1 MEERLQ
7 KILSEYGLC
16 SRREAER
23 MMAAGR
29 VQVNGV
35 PAVLGQRADPDR
47 DEIRVDGRL
56 LKAPPKPCYLML
68 HKPRGYVT
76 TLSDEKGRPSVA
88 DLVAGCGTRVYPVGR
103 LDLNSEGLLLMTNDG
118 ALTRRLTHPS
128 SQVEKEYLVRVTGD
142 VERGV
147 PVLRRDM
154 KVDGEVLHGARVRVL
169 RRQGESTLLSVTISE
184 GKNRQIRRMCR
195 CAGLYVVRLKRIREG
210 GLELGAL
217 QPGCWRPLTAAEV
230 ARLKAD

>member
-1 MEERLQ
+1 M
-7 KILSEYGLC
+7 
-16 SRREAER
+16 
-23 MMAAGR
+23 
-29 VQVNGV
+29 
-35 PAVLGQRADPDR
+35 
-47 DEIRVDGRL
+47 
-56 LKAPPKPCYLML
+56 
-68 HKPRGYVT
+68 
-76 TLSDEKGRPSVA
+76 
-88 DLVAGCGTRVYPVGR
+88 
-103 LDLNSEGLLLMTNDG
+103 
-118 ALTRRLTHPS
+118 
-128 SQVEKEYLVRVTGD
+128 EKEYLVRVTGD

-217 QPGCWRPLTAAEV
+217 QPGCWRPLTASEV
-230 ARLKAD
+230 ARLKGD

>member
-1 MEERLQ
+1 
-7 KILSEYGLC
+7 
-16 SRREAER
+16 
-23 MMAAGR
+23 
-29 VQVNGV
+29 
-35 PAVLGQRADPDR
+35 
-47 DEIRVDGRL
+47 
-56 LKAPPKPCYLML
+56 
-68 HKPRGYVT
+68 
-76 TLSDEKGRPSVA
+76 
-88 DLVAGCGTRVYPVGR
+88 
-103 LDLNSEGLLLMTNDG
+103 MTNDG

-217 QPGCWRPLTAAEV
+217 QPGCWRPLTASEV
-230 ARLKAD
+230 ARLKGD